1 MAAKLETQASF
12 AEEIDFNDLKFEKVR
27 NRKVDIFATLGI
39 TYDLTIVTHTNTIYI
54 GVPLIAKYIDSLWFV
69 DSTQ

>member
-27 NRKVDIFATLGI
+27 NREVDIFATLGI
-39 TYDLTIVTHTNTIYI
+39 SDFFFFQFSFRYTCTSFSPVCVN
-54 GVPLIAKYIDSLWFV
+54 K
-69 DSTQ
+69 TQLPVM